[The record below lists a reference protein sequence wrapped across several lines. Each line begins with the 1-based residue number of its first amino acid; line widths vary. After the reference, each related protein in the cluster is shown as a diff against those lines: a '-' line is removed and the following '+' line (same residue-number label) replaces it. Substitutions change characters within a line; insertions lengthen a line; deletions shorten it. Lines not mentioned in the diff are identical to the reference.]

1 MGETILTGQG
11 SEMTEMPRTT
21 WEGHLAAA
29 PERVAKRLAFM
40 SADHHRVRYHVVEQ
54 TARRGT
60 ALPPADVAHD
70 LELAPE
76 RVTTILDE
84 LEKNLFFLFRND
96 AGAVEWAYPVTAA
109 ETPHRLV
116 FSTGERLHGA

>member
-1 MGETILTGQG
+1 MSETILTGRG
-11 SEMTEMPRTT
+11 SEMTEMPRAE

-29 PERVAKRLAFM
+29 PERVARRLDFM
-40 SADHHRVRYHVVEQ
+40 SEDHHRVRYHAVEQ
-54 TARRGT
+54 IARRGT
-60 ALPPADVAHD
+60 ALPPADIARH

-76 RVTTILDE
+76 RVATILDE

-109 ETPHRLV
+109 QTPHRLV

>member
-1 MGETILTGQG
+1 MSETLLTGQS

-21 WEGHLAAA
+21 WEGHLAAV
-29 PERVAKRLAFM
+29 PEGMARRLAFM
-40 SADHHRVRYHVVEQ
+40 SEDHHRVRYHAVEQ
-54 TARRGT
+54 IARLGA
-60 ALPPADVAHD
+60 ALPPAAIARD

-84 LEKNLFFLFRND
+84 LEKNLFFLVRND

-109 ETPHRLV
+109 QTPHRLV